1 MNPDVQT
8 YFERISWAVE
18 SILGAGEG
26 LDGELLN
33 QQPVP
38 GESSSIYVLTT
49 HIMGNL
55 RQGILAT
62 LGDAEDNRNRDA
74 EFVAR
79 GGSMATL
86 HEEWSALQSD
96 LEAMLAKLT
105 PDDLERQYEHP
116 RRGKMNGWAVLL
128 NTAMH
133 AAEHAG
139 HAELTRQVLVSA
151 HSGARGGIEQLGD
164 G

>member
-18 SILGAGEG
+18 SILAAGEG
-26 LDGELLN
+26 MDSEMLN
-33 QQPVP
+33 RPPVP
-38 GESSSIYVLTT
+38 EEANSIYVLST

-55 RQGILAT
+55 RQGILS
-62 LGDAEDNRNRDA
+62 LFGGAEDHRDRDS

-79 GGSMATL
+79 GDSIDDLNAAWAEL
-86 HEEWSALQSD
+86 KPQ
-96 LEAMLAKLT
+96 LEATMAKLT
-105 PDDLERQYEHP
+105 PEDLERRFEHP
-116 RRGKMNGWAVLL
+116 RRGPMNGWAVLL

-139 HAELTRQVLVSA
+139 HAELTRQVLLSA
-151 HSGARGGIEQLGD
+151 HSGARGGIEQ
-164 G
+164 